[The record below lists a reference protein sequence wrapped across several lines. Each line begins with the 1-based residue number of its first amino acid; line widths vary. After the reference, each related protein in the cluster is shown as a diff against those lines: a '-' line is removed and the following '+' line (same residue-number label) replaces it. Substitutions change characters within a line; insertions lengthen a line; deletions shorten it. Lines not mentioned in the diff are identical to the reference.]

1 MTVEEE
7 RFTAAFKTFETQ
19 VAETNR
25 INALYD
31 AELARLRKL
40 WGGAQPGSLGP
51 LPGTQPVATETAKVA
66 PTPAAVSARTPET
79 PEKTTLK

>member
-1 MTVEEE
+1 M
-7 RFTAAFKTFETQ
+7 RRSKRRRSLAQNQ
-19 VAETNR
+19 VAETDR

-51 LPGTQPVATETAKVA
+51 LPGNAADGRGGQARADAGARQRAHARTQPG
-66 PTPAAVSARTPET
+66 
-79 PEKTTLK
+79 KTTLK